1 MSNGCQ
7 CCHCHDHDHHDRE
20 HEHDHEEFSLRKL
33 LVGCGLFGAGLL
45 LQGCGVN
52 VLPVLAYVAAY
63 ILLGGEVVLSAGKNM
78 LHGRV
83 FDENFLM
90 SIATLGAFVIGEY
103 PEAVAV
109 MLFYRLG
116 EGFEHK
122 AVEKSRSQIMA
133 AVDMRPETVRLWADG
148 QEIVIAAAEA
158 KVGDQI
164 LVRPGDRIGLDG
176 VVVSGESRLD
186 TAPITGEP
194 VPVFVSAGDRVL
206 SGCVN
211 LSGAL
216 ILQVENALEESL
228 VTRILD
234 SVEQAAASKPKMDRF
249 ITRFSRYYTPV
260 VVFLALATA
269 VIPSLFDG
277 NWQHWC
283 YTALCFLV
291 MSCPC
296 ALVLSVPL
304 TFFSGIGAGSKE
316 GILFKGGAVMEALVG
331 IKAVALD
338 KTGTVTRGSFRV
350 QKVETEA
357 EDLRL
362 CASLEQRSNHPVAQ
376 SISEYARNMNLTEP
390 EHLEEIPGAGIYGK
404 VDGKK
409 VLCGNEKLMT
419 QFGVDI
425 TGLTMEQKNAQVLI
439 AVDGAFSGAIWVCD
453 EVKPDA
459 EDAVNRLKHMGYRTA
474 MLTGDKQ
481 ATAKKVAQQVH
492 IDQVFSQLLPQ
503 EKLEKLNQLRQSY
516 GPVLFVGDG
525 INDAPTLSGADVGAA
540 MGSGADVALEA
551 ADVVFLSA
559 QTTAIPRALEIAA
572 KTKRCAVQ
580 NIAFALAIKC
590 SVMLLGLLGWSS
602 MWAAVFAD
610 TGVALLCVLNAVS
623 VLFAGKKS

>member
-7 CCHCHDHDHHDRE
+7 CCHCHDHDHHDHE

-45 LQGCGVN
+45 LQGFGVN

-116 EGFEHK
+116 ESFEHK

-133 AVDMRPETVRLWADG
+133 AVDMRPETVLLWADG
-148 QEIVIAAAEA
+148 QKTVIAAAEA

-194 VPVFVSAGDRVL
+194 VPVFVSAGDQVL

-249 ITRFSRYYTPV
+249 ITRFSRYYTPA

-357 EDLRL
+357 EILRL

-419 QFGVDI
+419 QFGVDL

-439 AVDGAFSGAIWVCD
+439 AVDGVFSGAIWVYD

-459 EDAVNRLKHMGYRTA
+459 EDAVNRLKRMGYRTV

-559 QTTAIPRALEIAA
+559 QTSAIPRALEIAA

-580 NIAFALAIKC
+580 NIVFALIVKC
-590 SVMLLGLLGWSS
+590 GVMILGLLGWSS

-623 VLFAGKKS
+623 VLLSGKKA

>member
-45 LQGCGVN
+45 LQGFGVN

-133 AVDMRPETVRLWADG
+133 AVDLRPETVRLWADG

-316 GILFKGGAVMEALVG
+316 GILFKGGGVMEALVG

-357 EDLRL
+357 EILRL

-459 EDAVNRLKHMGYRTA
+459 EDAVNWLKRMGYRTA

-590 SVMLLGLLGWSS
+590 GVMLLGLLGWSS

>member
-33 LVGCGLFGAGLL
+33 LIGCGLFGAGLV
-45 LQGCGVN
+45 LQGFGVN

-63 ILLGGEVVLSAGKNM
+63 ILLGGEVVLSAGKNI

-116 EGFEHK
+116 ESFEHK

-133 AVDMRPETVRLWADG
+133 AVDLRPETVRLWADG
-148 QEIVIAAAEA
+148 QETVIAAAEV

-194 VPVFVSAGDRVL
+194 VPVFVSAGDQVL

-216 ILQVENALEESL
+216 ILRVENTLEESL
-228 VTRILD
+228 VTRILH

-249 ITRFSRYYTPV
+249 ITRFSRYYTPA
-260 VVFLALATA
+260 VVFLAAATA

-291 MSCPC
+291 MSCP
-296 ALVLSVPL
+296 
-304 TFFSGIGAGSKE
+304 
-316 GILFKGGAVMEALVG
+316 
-331 IKAVALD
+331 
-338 KTGTVTRGSFRV
+338 
-350 QKVETEA
+350 
-357 EDLRL
+357 
-362 CASLEQRSNHPVAQ
+362 
-376 SISEYARNMNLTEP
+376 
-390 EHLEEIPGAGIYGK
+390 
-404 VDGKK
+404 
-409 VLCGNEKLMT
+409 
-419 QFGVDI
+419 
-425 TGLTMEQKNAQVLI
+425 
-439 AVDGAFSGAIWVCD
+439 
-453 EVKPDA
+453 
-459 EDAVNRLKHMGYRTA
+459 
-474 MLTGDKQ
+474 
-481 ATAKKVAQQVH
+481 
-492 IDQVFSQLLPQ
+492 
-503 EKLEKLNQLRQSY
+503 
-516 GPVLFVGDG
+516 
-525 INDAPTLSGADVGAA
+525 
-540 MGSGADVALEA
+540 
-551 ADVVFLSA
+551 
-559 QTTAIPRALEIAA
+559 
-572 KTKRCAVQ
+572 
-580 NIAFALAIKC
+580 
-590 SVMLLGLLGWSS
+590 
-602 MWAAVFAD
+602 
-610 TGVALLCVLNAVS
+610 
-623 VLFAGKKS
+623 